1 MKLPLKP
8 GVTTTEFWTTIV
20 AGLLLTA
27 LSAMTL
33 LDAAWVAG
41 AVIVLTLAYNGSRA
55 NLKKIQAEAESKA
68 ANPTDQTNLANPT
81 DLKPGELPP
90 DAAQ

>member
-1 MKLPLKP
+1 MKIPLKP

-55 NLKKIQAEAESKA
+55 NLKKIQAESESA
-68 ANPTDQTNLANPT
+68 RTDQTNLANPT

>member
-1 MKLPLKP
+1 MKLPLKS

-27 LSAMTL
+27 LSTMTL
-33 LDAAWVAG
+33 LDASWVAG
-41 AVIVLTLAYNGSRA
+41 AVIVLTLAYNASRG
-55 NLKKIQAEAESKA
+55 NLKRIQAEAEA
-68 ANPTDQTNLANPT
+68 AHLKQEAK
-81 DLKPGELPP
+81 KPGALPP